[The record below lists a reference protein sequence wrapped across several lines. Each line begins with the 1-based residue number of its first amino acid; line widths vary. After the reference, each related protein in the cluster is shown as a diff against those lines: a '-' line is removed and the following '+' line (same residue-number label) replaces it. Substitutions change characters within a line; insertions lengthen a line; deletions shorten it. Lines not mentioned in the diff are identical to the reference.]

1 MGFGVVLYGIFA
13 VFFLVL
19 GVIFFL
25 GRGARLIA
33 GYNTMPKEERA
44 RYDEKALC
52 RFMGKLM
59 FYCAVC
65 MLLMGADKIHP
76 HQGFGAAGMIW
87 LAIGAVAAVIYANTG
102 NRFLKKPPQRRTRR
116 ENIPHG
122 HKNRMKRAAEGFR
135 SPAALRWHALCPFLK
150 QLRHSNRSEVSSFI

>member
-76 HQGFGAAGMIW
+76 HQGFGGAGMIW

-102 NRFLKKPPQRRTRR
+102 NRFLKKPPQRRD
-116 ENIPHG
+116 P
-122 HKNRMKRAAEGFR
+122 EGKYPPR
-135 SPAALRWHALCPFLK
+135 T
-150 QLRHSNRSEVSSFI
+150 

>member
-1 MGFGVVLYGIFA
+1 MGVGVVLYGIFA

-65 MLLMGADKIHP
+65 MLLMGADKIRP

-102 NRFLKKPPQRRTRR
+102 NRFLKKPPQRRD
-116 ENIPHG
+116 P
-122 HKNRMKRAAEGFR
+122 EGKYPPR
-135 SPAALRWHALCPFLK
+135 T
-150 QLRHSNRSEVSSFI
+150 